1 MKFKKKK
8 LANKIKL
15 DDDDDDGVVF
25 FFATLELL
33 QQLHIFNVWRDRL
46 TALQKAHNNSMEKF
60 DYNILQLFV
69 HLIFSKFLHENED
82 DDGVGLKL
90 WMLEFWRVAI
100 FIGIA

>member
-33 QQLHIFNVWRDRL
+33 QQLHIFNV
-46 TALQKAHNNSMEKF
+46 
-60 DYNILQLFV
+60 
-69 HLIFSKFLHENED
+69 
-82 DDGVGLKL
+82 
-90 WMLEFWRVAI
+90 
-100 FIGIA
+100 